1 MAEKDETIMNK
12 QTDPMGSGSTDEG
25 LDAGSKSLAE
35 ALRISFALLKL
46 VMVLLLILFVA
57 SGFFTVGP
65 DEQALVLRFGKIRGI
80 GEDRLLGPG
89 LHWSLPYPIDEQVI
103 IPVKKVHILP
113 IEQFWYFET
122 ESEKLGSPPKRVPRA
137 LNPIMDGYCITR
149 NENVAG
155 LAGNDYNIVH
165 CKWQLTYVIDRPE
178 LFFRNIYLASPQ
190 PGQSFADVIPES
202 IKSLLESLA
211 GDAVVTTM
219 VNFSI
224 DDAILSKSEIADD
237 VKIMLQDKLDEIS
250 SGIKV
255 VSTQLSPVTWP
266 RQVDEAFLRSIKA
279 EQESERHVTEAKGY
293 AENIMNEA
301 GGPAAYEILKALKD
315 SALSEKPDS
324 QVWSQLAGTAQ
335 ERIAEARA
343 YRTKVV
349 ESAKADAE
357 YLRKLLPEY
366 RKRPGLVIQE
376 IYQDAIEEVLENAD
390 EKIIVQPTAD
400 GKPREVRIQL
410 NRDPSIKSKAAPQP

>member
-1 MAEKDETIMNK
+1 MAEQDKTDMEQQSGPAET
-12 QTDPMGSGSTDEG
+12 STVNEG
-25 LDAGSKSLAE
+25 LDAGSKSLTE

-65 DEQALVLRFGKIRGI
+65 DEQAIVLRFGKIRGI

-113 IEQFWYFET
+113 IEDFWYFET
-122 ESEKLGSPPKRVPRA
+122 ESEKLGNPPKRVPRA
-137 LNPIMDGYCITR
+137 LNPRVDGYCITR
-149 NENVAG
+149 NESITG
-155 LAGNDYNIVH
+155 PAGNDYNIVH
-165 CKWQLTYVIDRPE
+165 CKWQLTYVIDSPE
-178 LFFRNIYLASPQ
+178 YFFRNIYLANPE

-202 IKSLLESLA
+202 IGALLKSLA
-211 GDAVVTTM
+211 ADAVVTTM

-224 DDAILSKSEIADD
+224 DEAILSKAEIADD
-237 VKIMLQDKLDEIS
+237 VRILLQEKLDKIS

-255 VSTQLSPVTWP
+255 ISMQLSPVTWP

-301 GGPAAYEILKALKD
+301 GGSSVHSILTALKD
-315 SALSEKPDS
+315 LTLSGEPGAW
-324 QVWSQLAGTAQ
+324 VWSQLAGTAQ

-366 RKRPGLVIQE
+366 RNRPGLVIQE

-390 EKIIVQPTAD
+390 EKIIVQPTTD
-400 GKPREVRIQL
+400 GRPREVRIQL
-410 NRDPSIKSKAAPQP
+410 NRDPAIKSKTAAQP

>member
-1 MAEKDETIMNK
+1 MAEQDKTNQQQQTGPVETV
-12 QTDPMGSGSTDEG
+12 DVDEG
-25 LDAGSKSLAE
+25 LDAGSKSLAD

-46 VMVLLLILFVA
+46 VMVLLLVLFLA

-89 LHWSLPYPIDEQVI
+89 LHWSLPYPIDEQII

-113 IEQFWYFET
+113 IEDFWYFET
-122 ESEKLGSPPKRVPRA
+122 ESEKLGNPPSRAPRT
-137 LNPIMDGYCITR
+137 LNPRVDGYCITR
-149 NENVAG
+149 NDIVTG
-155 LAGNDYNIVH
+155 SAGNDYNIVH

-178 LFFRNIYLASPQ
+178 YFFRNIYLVAPE

-202 IKSLLESLA
+202 ISPLLKSLA
-211 GDAVVTTM
+211 ADAIVTTM

-224 DDAILSKSEIADD
+224 DDAILSKTEIADD
-237 VKIMLQDKLDEIS
+237 VKIMLQDKLDQIS

-255 VSTQLSPVTWP
+255 VSMQLSPVTWP

-279 EQESERHVTEAKGY
+279 KQDKGKLITEAEGY

-301 GGPAAYEILKALKD
+301 GGSLAPIILTALKD
-315 SALSEKPDS
+315 PTLSPEPEA
-324 QVWSQLAGTAQ
+324 QIWSQLSGTAQ
-335 ERIAEARA
+335 EKIAEARA

-376 IYQDAIEEVLENAD
+376 IYQDAIEIVLENAD
-390 EKIIVQPTAD
+390 EKIIVQPSAD
-400 GKPREVRIQL
+400 GRPREVRIQL
-410 NRDPSIKSKAAPQP
+410 NRDPAIKSKAAAQP

>member
-1 MAEKDETIMNK
+1 MSEQDETNE
-12 QTDPMGSGSTDEG
+12 QQRAEQVEPVDVDEG

-65 DEQALVLRFGKIRGI
+65 DEQALVLRFGKIRGF

-113 IEQFWYFET
+113 IDDFWYFET
-122 ESEKLGSPPKRVPRA
+122 ESEKLGGPPKRVPRR
-137 LNPIMDGYCITR
+137 LNPRVDGYCITR
-149 NENVAG
+149 NDVVTG
-155 LAGNDYNIVH
+155 SAGNDYNIVH

-178 LFFRNIYLASPQ
+178 IFFRNIYLLNPE

-202 IKSLLESLA
+202 ISPLLKSLA
-211 GDAVVTTM
+211 ADAIVTTM

-224 DDAILSKSEIADD
+224 DDAILSKTEIADD
-237 VKIMLQDKLDEIS
+237 VRIMLQDKLDQIN

-255 VSTQLSPVTWP
+255 VSMQLSPVTWP

-279 EQESERHVTEAKGY
+279 KQDKGKLITEAEGY

-301 GGPAAYEILKALKD
+301 GGSAAYEILTALKD
-315 SALSEKPDS
+315 PTLSGKPEAPI
-324 QVWSQLAGTAQ
+324 WSQLAGTAQ
-335 ERIAEARA
+335 EKIAEARA

-357 YLRKLLPEY
+357 YLRKLLPEF

-376 IYQDAIEEVLENAD
+376 IYQDAIEIVLEEVD
-390 EKIIVQPTAD
+390 EKIIVQPSAD
-400 GKPREVRIQL
+400 GRPREVRIQL
-410 NRDPSIKSKAAPQP
+410 NRDPAIKSKEAAQP

>member
-1 MAEKDETIMNK
+1 MAK
-12 QTDPMGSGSTDEG
+12 QDKTSMTQQTGPAESGIVDEG

-65 DEQALVLRFGKIRGI
+65 DEQALVLRFGKISGI

-122 ESEKLGSPPKRVPRA
+122 ESEKLGAPPKRVPKA
-137 LNPIMDGYCITR
+137 LNPRVDGYCITR
-149 NENVAG
+149 NESITG
-155 LAGNDYNIVH
+155 PAGNDYNIVH

-178 LFFRNIYLASPQ
+178 LFFRNIYLANPQ

-202 IKSLLESLA
+202 IDSLLESLA
-211 GDAVVTTM
+211 GDAIVTTM
-219 VNFSI
+219 VSFSI
-224 DDAILSKSEIADD
+224 DDAILSKTEIADD
-237 VKIMLQDKLDEIS
+237 VRIMLQDKLDEIS

-255 VSTQLSPVTWP
+255 VSMQLSPVTWP
-266 RQVDEAFLRSIKA
+266 RQVNEAFLRSIKA
-279 EQESERHVTEAKGY
+279 EQESERHVTEAKGH

-301 GGPAAYEILKALKD
+301 GGPAAHEILKALKD
-315 SALSEKPDS
+315 LTLSEKPGS

-376 IYQDAIEEVLENAD
+376 IYQDAIEEVFENAD
-390 EKIIVQPTAD
+390 EKIIVQPSAD
-400 GKPREVRIQL
+400 GRSREVRIQL
-410 NRDPSIKSKAAPQP
+410 NRDPAIKSKAAPQP

>member
-1 MAEKDETIMNK
+1 MSEQDETNL
-12 QTDPMGSGSTDEG
+12 QQQAEPVEAGNVDEG
-25 LDAGSKSLAE
+25 LDVGSKSLAE

-65 DEQALVLRFGKIRGI
+65 DEQALVLRFGKIRGV

-113 IEQFWYFET
+113 IEDFWYFET
-122 ESEKLGSPPKRVPRA
+122 ESEKLGNPPERVPRR
-137 LNPIMDGYCITR
+137 LNPRVDGYCITR
-149 NENVAG
+149 NDIITG
-155 LAGNDYNIVH
+155 SAGNDYNIVH

-178 LFFRNIYLASPQ
+178 IFFRNIYLVNPE

-202 IKSLLESLA
+202 ITPLLKSLA
-211 GDAVVTTM
+211 ADAIVTTM

-224 DDAILSKSEIADD
+224 DDAILSKTEIADD
-237 VKIMLQDKLDEIS
+237 VRIMLQDKMDEIS

-255 VSTQLSPVTWP
+255 VSIQLSPVTWP

-279 EQESERHVTEAKGY
+279 KQDKGKLITEAEGY

-301 GGPAAYEILKALKD
+301 GGSAAHEILSALKD
-315 SALSEKPDS
+315 PTLSGKPEA
-324 QVWSQLAGTAQ
+324 QLWSQLAGTAQ
-335 ERIAEARA
+335 EKIAEARA

-376 IYQDAIEEVLENAD
+376 IYQDAIEIVLENAD
-390 EKIIVQPTAD
+390 EKIIVQPSTD
-400 GKPREVRIQL
+400 GRPREVRIQL
-410 NRDPSIKSKAAPQP
+410 NRDPAIKSKTAAQP